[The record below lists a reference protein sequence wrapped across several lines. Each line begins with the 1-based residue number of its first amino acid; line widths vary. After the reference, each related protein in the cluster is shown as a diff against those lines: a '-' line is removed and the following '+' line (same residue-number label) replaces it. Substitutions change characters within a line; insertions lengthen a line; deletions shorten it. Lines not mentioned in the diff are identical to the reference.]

1 MSFGICHCVS
11 LLKPLHRRVFT
22 YFRYL
27 TIKSWY
33 VCYPAFAIF
42 KKITNNNIMNYP
54 LQKSTWMLK
63 HITNKVSMHFLQAN
77 KSNHN
82 CGLWHKTIK
91 HKIFYAQYI
100 YDTMRGKCRKRHLY
114 LYILLVIK
122 INEGKVKDIMFPFP
136 NLFSL
141 NTTTLNTRYLIIS
154 LYLQSMVIAW
164 PIHLSTRQ
172 RFWNHHY
179 FGQ

>member
-1 MSFGICHCVS
+1 MPLYIITQTSPSSRFHVLSLSNNKILVCLLSRFCH
-11 LLKPLHRRVFT
+11 FQ
-22 YFRYL
+22 
-27 TIKSWY
+27 
-33 VCYPAFAIF
+33 
-42 KKITNNNIMNYP
+42 KKITNNNIINYP
-54 LQKSTWMLK
+54 LQKSTWMLNLQQIK
-63 HITNKVSMHFLQAN
+63 FL
-77 KSNHN
+77 
-82 CGLWHKTIK
+82 C
-91 HKIFYAQYI
+91 IFYNLTKAI
-100 YDTMRGKCRKRHLY
+100 ITVVCGIKLSSMRFSTPSTFTTLWGERNRKRHLY

-141 NTTTLNTRYLIIS
+141 NTTSTLNTRYLIIS

>member
-1 MSFGICHCVS
+1 MFVIP
-11 LLKPLHRRVFT
+11 LLPF
-22 YFRYL
+22 
-27 TIKSWY
+27 S
-33 VCYPAFAIF
+33 
-42 KKITNNNIMNYP
+42 KKITNNNIINYP
-54 LQKSTWMLK
+54 LQKSTWMLNLQQIK
-63 HITNKVSMHFLQAN
+63 FL
-77 KSNHN
+77 
-82 CGLWHKTIK
+82 C
-91 HKIFYAQYI
+91 IFYNLTKAI
-100 YDTMRGKCRKRHLY
+100 ITVVCGIKLSSIRFSTPSTFTTLWGERNRKRHLY

-141 NTTTLNTRYLIIS
+141 NTTSTLNTRYLIIS